1 MVLRWASDLAL
12 QPIVVL
18 ALEGLAPLAGLALA
32 VQLRKRADTWLLRKG
47 KYSKGRPNSVMFFP
61 LNAKQILWLRAR
73 PRQGSRTK
81 KGYRTLTYTCTHVRA
96 GLETVAAIYLD

>member
-1 MVLRWASDLAL
+1 MREHPRWAREAH
-12 QPIVVL
+12 VL
-18 ALEGLAPLAGLALA
+18 MHRHVLDIFE
-32 VQLRKRADTWLLRKG
+32 
-47 KYSKGRPNSVMFFP
+47 YSLYVGASVMFFP

-81 KGYRTLTYTCTHVRA
+81 KGYRTLTYACTQVRA